1 METESETGSMIQQ
14 TEHPY
19 IVHNAGICGGRAII
33 KGTRIS
39 VQHIAELYK
48 AGDTIE
54 EILQSHPHIQ
64 AAAVFD
70 ALSYYL
76 DHQAEIEQEI
86 ADNRRGSVMKKYR
99 LAMDEHGGLHYTGKT
114 PTV

>member
-1 METESETGSMIQQ
+1 MESATNSMIRQ

-19 IVHNAGICGGRAII
+19 IVHTAGVCGGRAII
-33 KGTRIS
+33 KGTRIA
-39 VQHIAELYK
+39 VQLIAELYK
-48 AGDTIE
+48 AGDTLE
-54 EILQSHPHIQ
+54 EILQSYPHLQ
-64 AAAVFD
+64 GAAVFD

-86 ADNRRGSVMKKYR
+86 VENLLDSVMKKYQV
-99 LAMDEHGGLHYTGKT
+99 AMNEHGVLRFAGQT